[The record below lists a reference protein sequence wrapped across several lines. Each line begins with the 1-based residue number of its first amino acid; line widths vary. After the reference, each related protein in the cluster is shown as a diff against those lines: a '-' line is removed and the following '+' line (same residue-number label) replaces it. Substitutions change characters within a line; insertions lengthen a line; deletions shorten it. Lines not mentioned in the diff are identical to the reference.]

1 MKKLEEMRKKFHS
14 QKLKNEQGSITL
26 FVIIAMLFFLTIG
39 LIIFIA
45 NVNNST
51 SQQRDVRKIQSEY
64 NRVSDSELDDIYNE
78 QVKKQTGKLVITVI
92 DRWKEIYETGTWT
105 NSEDNKL
112 PLTVIIT
119 WPEGIKESEKTI
131 KLEGTINGKEI
142 KIEIKD
148 GRITGTVPTGI
159 DISNLIQS
167 TDNGFVLNDGVTDCQ
182 LKVSATVND
191 QTTEVV
197 IKVDRTNPTVE
208 LGPNGGNFWINP
220 SIGEKTKTLEST
232 ITASD
237 TNSGVKEIKYIWSE
251 SDTLPGD
258 DSAWQTITNGTKVTS
273 NPLEEGVYYLYVKVT
288 DEAGNE
294 TIIKSSPFVVKEA
307 NYQIITGNNK
317 DYAVTLAEAVNAA
330 NDGST
335 INVLQNY
342 EDLSVTDTNNT
353 AQGVLINKNVTID
366 TLGRTL
372 TMENRITVAS
382 EKTVNFI
389 DTATTK
395 GKIERTTGYLVTNNG
410 TVKVGTNSTNGANM
424 DSADRVIFGTGGNVE
439 VNDGKLNV
447 TGESKLARDFAA
459 IYAKNITINGGEIIN
474 DYKHYGIIGLGSIN
488 ITGGKVKGKD
498 WGIHNG
504 NGNTTLNISDNAE
517 ITSSQGIGV
526 ICYSPNSSINITGQ
540 PAITG
545 ATVGIYIYA
554 NSQTM
559 NIAGGAI
566 KGGTSGIAAR
576 AESSGHVITI
586 GDNTKSL
593 DITKPT
599 IQGNTE
605 YGINLNSATSTLNYY
620 DGKIIGK
627 QVGRKQYYGRDVA
640 FNIADGSTVQ
650 FREGYQPYTS
660 DIEINNETYH
670 ETVLKKAVAVTADA
684 NGGTIDT
691 AEGWEKAE
699 DNKTAAK
706 TVLIDTPYGTLP
718 TVNERPG
725 YTFKGWIGKNLYDFG
740 SADDYYVYRNNMTI
754 DVNEKSIS
762 VTKADSWAGDFWRN
776 EKNKFEPGT
785 YTLSAVFNENTNPR
799 HIIYLYDENNNKIDN
814 TNFSLSG
821 FSWNNHYQG
830 WFSSGNNRVVT
841 VPSTVAYWKY
851 GSSFSGPANE
861 VAKISNIQIEEGT
874 IATAYEPY
882 RVIEANTIV
891 STPEN
896 HKIYA
901 NWKANNYTVTINANG
916 GIIPTTTGWTNAADN
931 KTATKTVTFDQ
942 AYGTLPEPTRSGY
955 TFAGWYKENTFEN
968 EVTEES
974 TYNIANHSMLYAKWT
989 ANTYTVHFDK
999 NDNNATGTMEN
1010 QSFNYDEEKALTA
1023 NGFAKE
1029 GYTFTGWSTSASD
1042 ESIVYDT
1049 KEFSGTKESGESGY
1063 KDFKDYRR
1071 IRNYSAGDVYQLDVD
1086 VKGSGQLVNYFYYSE
1101 SIVNV
1106 ANCTSL
1112 TSGFTGSAS
1121 DGYNT
1126 IPLTDEFKH
1135 HTIRFTLGGS
1145 TNQNIEK
1152 RLLFRVFPGSS
1163 ATIKNIIFKKVSPT
1177 SMAYVDQQIVK
1188 NLTAIAND
1196 NVNLYAIW
1204 TANTYTVAYNGNGAT
1219 GGNTANSSHTY
1230 DVAKNLT
1237 ENGYERKYDVTFN
1250 HNYTGSTNKVE
1261 RATYEFDGWNVNA
1274 EGTGTNYTDRQSV
1287 TNLSSTQGATVTLYA
1302 KWTAAS
1308 VNYTP
1313 TRAGYTF
1320 DGWFETENCSGTR
1333 VDTNGTYTPISAK
1346 TLYAKWK
1353 ARTDTPY
1360 VVKHYQMDINGNY
1373 PEEPTEIENLTGTTD
1388 TKVTP
1393 EVKTYT
1399 GCISPETQEVTINGD
1414 GSTVVEYR
1422 YERNKAYLDLNGW
1435 LDGVSSENITGYG
1448 TADIWVNG
1456 IQIGDDWSDHN
1467 REYYYGSTY
1476 EIKDIKAID
1485 GHKYNGLHSG
1495 SLTGTIGTSR
1505 ISVLL
1510 DFTTQYTITYNLDG
1524 GSITGETKTYDI
1536 YTDTF
1541 TLPEPTK
1548 TGFTFEGWTGSN
1560 GDELQKTVTI
1570 EKGTKGN
1577 KEYNAHWGYYVEI
1590 FGSGYNQSSGKQHR
1604 VMIAG
1609 SKANTTNGRGVT
1621 VVKFNRITG
1630 AVIHTASYDTYAD
1643 ATARTEVAGIIN
1655 NSTESEFIA
1664 IFSQDALRWNEDLK
1678 TSLKNAGIPAA
1689 ILAIDYPGVRQP
1701 TAIFIGKGLTS
1712 DQAGI
1717 VKGFEESYTPVS
1729 YLKIYVKDGVP
1740 QRETYS
1746 IIYNLD
1752 GGKFPSEYQ
1761 TYYSENTDT
1770 FTLTEPTKLGYIF
1783 KGWTGSNGDELQ
1795 KTVTIEKGSLGD
1807 KLFTANWEE
1816 ANYSVSVSENQT
1828 YYYLTLKE
1836 AVEKADATGSTITV
1850 LKNCDDTS
1858 EAITL
1863 DKDITINTNGKTVT
1877 MTNGI
1882 TVSSDKTLNI
1892 SGNGTIKKTSGDLIT
1907 NNGTVITE
1915 NATLEA
1921 GENVINGGN
1930 VTVKS
1935 GTIKGGTN
1943 GILVT
1948 SENSTVTIGEANVTL
1963 DEVTPTIIGSTEY
1976 GVNITKSNSTL
1987 NFYNG
1992 VIKGKK
1998 TVENKG
2004 VSVAFVSDG
2013 TTTYREGYGAITTED
2028 NGLNKTVLGTVQFGV
2043 DPQEIYLNLDNNRT
2057 GSITPTGNGYGTA
2070 TYSSSDDTVARVSN
2084 TGTVEARKEGE
2095 ATITITE
2102 ANSGKTV
2109 TCKVVVDTT
2118 LPVWTVTVKE
2128 IR

>member
-142 KIEIKD
+142 NIEIKD

-366 TLGRTL
+366 TLGSTL

-424 DSADRVIFGTGGNVE
+424 DSVDRVIFGNGGNVE

-447 TGESKLARDFAA
+447 TGAGELTRDFAA

-474 DYKHYGIIGLGSIN
+474 DYMHYGIIGLGSIN

-504 NGNTTLNISDNAE
+504 NGNTTLNISGNAE

-576 AESSGHVITI
+576 AESSGHAITI
-586 GDNTKSL
+586 GDNTTPL
-593 DITKPT
+593 DTTKPI

-725 YTFKGWIGKNLYDFG
+725 YTFKGWTGKNLYDFG
-740 SADDYYVYRNNMTI
+740 SADDYYVCRNNMTI

-785 YTLSAVFNENTNPR
+785 YTLSAVFNENTDPR

-861 VAKISNIQIEEGT
+861 VAKISNIQIEEET

-901 NWKANNYTVTINANG
+901 NWEAN
-916 GIIPTTTGWTNAADN
+916 
-931 KTATKTVTFDQ
+931 K
-942 AYGTLPEPTRSGY
+942 
-955 TFAGWYKENTFEN
+955 
-968 EVTEES
+968 
-974 TYNIANHSMLYAKWT
+974 
-989 ANTYTVHFDK
+989 YTVHFNK
-999 NDNNATGTMEN
+999 NDNQEKPATGTMEDLAMA
-1010 QSFNYDEEKALTA
+1010 YDEEKTLPT
-1023 NGFAKE
+1023 NGFVR
-1029 GYTFTGWSTSASD
+1029 
-1042 ESIVYDT
+1042 I
-1049 KEFSGTKESGESGY
+1049 GY
-1063 KDFKDYRR
+1063 KF
-1071 IRNYSAGDVYQLDVD
+1071 NGW
-1086 VKGSGQLVNYFYYSE
+1086 N
-1101 SIVNV
+1101 
-1106 ANCTSL
+1106 
-1112 TSGFTGSAS
+1112 
-1121 DGYNT
+1121 
-1126 IPLTDEFKH
+1126 
-1135 HTIRFTLGGS
+1135 
-1145 TNQNIEK
+1145 
-1152 RLLFRVFPGSS
+1152 
-1163 ATIKNIIFKKVSPT
+1163 
-1177 SMAYVDQQIVK
+1177 
-1188 NLTAIAND
+1188 
-1196 NVNLYAIW
+1196 
-1204 TANTYTVAYNGNGAT
+1204 TVA
-1219 GGNTANSSHTY
+1219 
-1230 DVAKNLT
+1230 D
-1237 ENGYERKYDVTFN
+1237 
-1250 HNYTGSTNKVE
+1250 
-1261 RATYEFDGWNVNA
+1261 
-1274 EGTGTNYTDRQSV
+1274 GTGTSFTDGQAVS
-1287 TNLSSTQGATVTLYA
+1287 NLVAT
-1302 KWTAAS
+1302 
-1308 VNYTP
+1308 
-1313 TRAGYTF
+1313 
-1320 DGWFETENCSGTR
+1320 
-1333 VDTNGTYTPISAK
+1333 I
-1346 TLYAKWK
+1346 
-1353 ARTDTPY
+1353 
-1360 VVKHYQMDINGNY
+1360 
-1373 PEEPTEIENLTGTTD
+1373 
-1388 TKVTP
+1388 
-1393 EVKTYT
+1393 
-1399 GCISPETQEVTINGD
+1399 
-1414 GSTVVEYR
+1414 
-1422 YERNKAYLDLNGW
+1422 
-1435 LDGVSSENITGYG
+1435 
-1448 TADIWVNG
+1448 
-1456 IQIGDDWSDHN
+1456 
-1467 REYYYGSTY
+1467 
-1476 EIKDIKAID
+1476 
-1485 GHKYNGLHSG
+1485 
-1495 SLTGTIGTSR
+1495 
-1505 ISVLL
+1505 
-1510 DFTTQYTITYNLDG
+1510 
-1524 GSITGETKTYDI
+1524 
-1536 YTDTF
+1536 
-1541 TLPEPTK
+1541 
-1548 TGFTFEGWTGSN
+1548 
-1560 GDELQKTVTI
+1560 
-1570 EKGTKGN
+1570 
-1577 KEYNAHWGYYVEI
+1577 
-1590 FGSGYNQSSGKQHR
+1590 
-1604 VMIAG
+1604 
-1609 SKANTTNGRGVT
+1609 
-1621 VVKFNRITG
+1621 
-1630 AVIHTASYDTYAD
+1630 
-1643 ATARTEVAGIIN
+1643 
-1655 NSTESEFIA
+1655 
-1664 IFSQDALRWNEDLK
+1664 
-1678 TSLKNAGIPAA
+1678 
-1689 ILAIDYPGVRQP
+1689 
-1701 TAIFIGKGLTS
+1701 
-1712 DQAGI
+1712 
-1717 VKGFEESYTPVS
+1717 
-1729 YLKIYVKDGVP
+1729 
-1740 QRETYS
+1740 
-1746 IIYNLD
+1746 
-1752 GGKFPSEYQ
+1752 
-1761 TYYSENTDT
+1761 
-1770 FTLTEPTKLGYIF
+1770 
-1783 KGWTGSNGDELQ
+1783 
-1795 KTVTIEKGSLGD
+1795 LGD

-1836 AVEKADATGSTITV
+1836 AVERADATGSTITV

-1882 TVSSDKTLNI
+1882 TVSNDKTLNI

>member
-142 KIEIKD
+142 NIEIKD

-366 TLGRTL
+366 TLGSTL

-424 DSADRVIFGTGGNVE
+424 DSVDRVIFGNGGNVE

-447 TGESKLARDFAA
+447 TGAGELTRDFAA

-474 DYKHYGIIGLGSIN
+474 DYMHYGIIGLGSIN
-488 ITGGKVKGKD
+488 ITGGKVRGKD

-504 NGNTTLNISDNAE
+504 NGNTTLNISGNAE

-559 NIAGGAI
+559 NIAGGTI

-586 GDNTKSL
+586 GDNTTPL
-593 DITKPT
+593 DTTKPI

-627 QVGRKQYYGRDVA
+627 QVGTKQYYGRDVA
-640 FNIADGSTVQ
+640 FNIAEGSTVQ

-740 SADDYYVYRNNMTI
+740 SADDYYVYRNNMNI

-931 KTATKTVTFDQ
+931 KTATKTVTYDQ
-942 AYGTLPEPTRSGY
+942 AYGTLPEPTRPGY
-955 TFAGWYKENTFEN
+955 TFEGWYKENTFEN

-974 TYNIANHSMLYAKWT
+974 TYNIANNSMLYAKWT
-989 ANTYTVHFDK
+989 
-999 NDNNATGTMEN
+999 
-1010 QSFNYDEEKALTA
+1010 
-1023 NGFAKE
+1023 
-1029 GYTFTGWSTSASD
+1029 
-1042 ESIVYDT
+1042 
-1049 KEFSGTKESGESGY
+1049 
-1063 KDFKDYRR
+1063 
-1071 IRNYSAGDVYQLDVD
+1071 
-1086 VKGSGQLVNYFYYSE
+1086 
-1101 SIVNV
+1101 
-1106 ANCTSL
+1106 
-1112 TSGFTGSAS
+1112 
-1121 DGYNT
+1121 
-1126 IPLTDEFKH
+1126 
-1135 HTIRFTLGGS
+1135 
-1145 TNQNIEK
+1145 
-1152 RLLFRVFPGSS
+1152 
-1163 ATIKNIIFKKVSPT
+1163 
-1177 SMAYVDQQIVK
+1177 
-1188 NLTAIAND
+1188 
-1196 NVNLYAIW
+1196 
-1204 TANTYTVAYNGNGAT
+1204 
-1219 GGNTANSSHTY
+1219 
-1230 DVAKNLT
+1230 
-1237 ENGYERKYDVTFN
+1237 
-1250 HNYTGSTNKVE
+1250 
-1261 RATYEFDGWNVNA
+1261 
-1274 EGTGTNYTDRQSV
+1274 
-1287 TNLSSTQGATVTLYA
+1287 
-1302 KWTAAS
+1302 
-1308 VNYTP
+1308 
-1313 TRAGYTF
+1313 
-1320 DGWFETENCSGTR
+1320 
-1333 VDTNGTYTPISAK
+1333 
-1346 TLYAKWK
+1346 

-1505 ISVLL
+1505 ISVHL

-1524 GSITGETKTYDI
+1524 GSITGQKTTYDI

-1590 FGSGYNQSSGKQHR
+1590 FGSGYNQPSGKQHR

-1643 ATARTEVAGIIN
+1643 ATMRTEVAGIIN

-1701 TAIFIGKGLTS
+1701 TAIFVGKGLTS

-1935 GTIKGGTN
+1935 GTIKGVTN

-1998 TVENKG
+1998 TAENKG

>member
-142 KIEIKD
+142 NIEIKD

-366 TLGRTL
+366 TLGSTL

-395 GKIERTTGYLVTNNG
+395 GKIERITGGLITNNG
-410 TVKVGTNSTNGANM
+410 TVNIGTNATNG
-424 DSADRVIFGTGGNVE
+424 GNLE
-439 VNDGKLNV
+439 SIGKV
-447 TGESKLARDFAA
+447 
-459 IYAKNITINGGEIIN
+459 INGGTVKVKSGVVNNSETEIKSENTARAIRANNVTVSGGIVSCSTAHAMETSNSLIITGGEITSKEGIAPNGTTTISGGTISGTNNAIYFHNDMSPHIN
-474 DYKHYGIIGLGSIN
+474 ISGGQINGGVYGIIGQNMGSTGYIAEIT
-488 ITGGKVKGKD
+488 ITGGTITG
-498 WGIHNG
+498 GTNG
-504 NGNTTLNISDNAE
+504 
-517 ITSSQGIGV
+517 
-526 ICYSPNSSINITGQ
+526 INIEGENNTL
-540 PAITG
+540 
-545 ATVGIYIYA
+545 
-554 NSQTM
+554 
-559 NIAGGAI
+559 
-566 KGGTSGIAAR
+566 
-576 AESSGHVITI
+576 TI
-586 GDNTKSL
+586 GDSTTTL
-593 DITKPT
+593 DTTTPIIQGATGYGIKITK
-599 IQGNTE
+599 Q
-605 YGINLNSATSTLNYY
+605 TSTLNFF

-627 QVGRKQYYGRDVA
+627 TTSNVRGIDVA
-640 FNIADGSTVQ
+640 FNAPEGSTVQ

-725 YTFKGWIGKNLYDFG
+725 YTFKGWNGKNQFDKSKYTKIEDYDISG
-740 SADDYYVYRNNMTI
+740 VYRAARIYLKPNTTYKVSVKRYNGFNGKNNGYLLISNESSINNM
-754 DVNEKSIS
+754 K
-762 VTKADSWAGDFWRN
+762 W
-776 EKNKFEPGT
+776 
-785 YTLSAVFNENTNPR
+785 SAIAHN
-799 HIIYLYDENNNKIDN
+799 
-814 TNFSLSG
+814 
-821 FSWNNHYQG
+821 
-830 WFSSGNNRVVT
+830 SSPDT
-841 VPSTVAYWKY
+841 STVGYQYTTGRDGLLYIGYTNCSQTNLDTIW
-851 GSSFSGPANE
+851 ANTD
-861 VAKISNIQIEEGT
+861 VQIEEGT
-874 IATAYEPY
+874 TATEYEGY
-882 RVIEANTIV
+882 YITSDTKVVQDQDHALKAIWEANKYI
-891 STPEN
+891 
-896 HKIYA
+896 
-901 NWKANNYTVTINANG
+901 
-916 GIIPTTTGWTNAADN
+916 
-931 KTATKTVTFDQ
+931 
-942 AYGTLPEPTRSGY
+942 
-955 TFAGWYKENTFEN
+955 
-968 EVTEES
+968 
-974 TYNIANHSMLYAKWT
+974 
-989 ANTYTVHFDK
+989 VHFDK
-999 NDNNATGTMEN
+999 NDTHEKPAEGTMADLAMV
-1010 QSFNYDEEKALTA
+1010 YDEEKTLPANGFVRIGYKFNGWNTAADGTGTSFTDGQAVSNLVATA
-1023 NGFAKE
+1023 NG
-1029 GYTFTGWSTSASD
+1029 
-1042 ESIVYDT
+1042 
-1049 KEFSGTKESGESGY
+1049 
-1063 KDFKDYRR
+1063 
-1071 IRNYSAGDVYQLDVD
+1071 
-1086 VKGSGQLVNYFYYSE
+1086 
-1101 SIVNV
+1101 
-1106 ANCTSL
+1106 
-1112 TSGFTGSAS
+1112 
-1121 DGYNT
+1121 
-1126 IPLTDEFKH
+1126 
-1135 HTIRFTLGGS
+1135 
-1145 TNQNIEK
+1145 
-1152 RLLFRVFPGSS
+1152 
-1163 ATIKNIIFKKVSPT
+1163 
-1177 SMAYVDQQIVK
+1177 QI
-1188 NLTAIAND
+1188 
-1196 NVNLYAIW
+1196 
-1204 TANTYTVAYNGNGAT
+1204 
-1219 GGNTANSSHTY
+1219 
-1230 DVAKNLT
+1230 
-1237 ENGYERKYDVTFN
+1237 
-1250 HNYTGSTNKVE
+1250 
-1261 RATYEFDGWNVNA
+1261 
-1274 EGTGTNYTDRQSV
+1274 
-1287 TNLSSTQGATVTLYA
+1287 TLYA
-1302 KWTAAS
+1302 
-1308 VNYTP
+1308 
-1313 TRAGYTF
+1313 
-1320 DGWFETENCSGTR
+1320 
-1333 VDTNGTYTPISAK
+1333 
-1346 TLYAKWK
+1346 
-1353 ARTDTPY
+1353 
-1360 VVKHYQMDINGNY
+1360 Q
-1373 PEEPTEIENLTGTTD
+1373 
-1388 TKVTP
+1388 
-1393 EVKTYT
+1393 
-1399 GCISPETQEVTINGD
+1399 
-1414 GSTVVEYR
+1414 
-1422 YERNKAYLDLNGW
+1422 
-1435 LDGVSSENITGYG
+1435 
-1448 TADIWVNG
+1448 
-1456 IQIGDDWSDHN
+1456 
-1467 REYYYGSTY
+1467 
-1476 EIKDIKAID
+1476 
-1485 GHKYNGLHSG
+1485 
-1495 SLTGTIGTSR
+1495 
-1505 ISVLL
+1505 
-1510 DFTTQYTITYNLDG
+1510 
-1524 GSITGETKTYDI
+1524 
-1536 YTDTF
+1536 
-1541 TLPEPTK
+1541 
-1548 TGFTFEGWTGSN
+1548 
-1560 GDELQKTVTI
+1560 
-1570 EKGTKGN
+1570 
-1577 KEYNAHWGYYVEI
+1577 
-1590 FGSGYNQSSGKQHR
+1590 
-1604 VMIAG
+1604 
-1609 SKANTTNGRGVT
+1609 
-1621 VVKFNRITG
+1621 
-1630 AVIHTASYDTYAD
+1630 
-1643 ATARTEVAGIIN
+1643 
-1655 NSTESEFIA
+1655 
-1664 IFSQDALRWNEDLK
+1664 
-1678 TSLKNAGIPAA
+1678 
-1689 ILAIDYPGVRQP
+1689 
-1701 TAIFIGKGLTS
+1701 
-1712 DQAGI
+1712 
-1717 VKGFEESYTPVS
+1717 
-1729 YLKIYVKDGVP
+1729 
-1740 QRETYS
+1740 
-1746 IIYNLD
+1746 
-1752 GGKFPSEYQ
+1752 
-1761 TYYSENTDT
+1761 
-1770 FTLTEPTKLGYIF
+1770 
-1783 KGWTGSNGDELQ
+1783 
-1795 KTVTIEKGSLGD
+1795 
-1807 KLFTANWEE
+1807 WEE

-1828 YYYLTLKE
+1828 YYCFTLSE
-1836 AVEKADATGSTITV
+1836 AVERADATGSTITV

-1948 SENSTVTIGEANVTL
+1948 SENSTVIIGEANVTL

-1998 TVENKG
+1998 TAENKG